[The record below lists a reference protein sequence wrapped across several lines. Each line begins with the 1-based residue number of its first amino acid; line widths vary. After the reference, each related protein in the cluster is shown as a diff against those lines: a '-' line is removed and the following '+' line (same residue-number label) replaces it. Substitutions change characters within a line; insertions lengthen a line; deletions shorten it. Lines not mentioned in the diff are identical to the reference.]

1 MDMDLLNHIVDATK
15 TDGHTYMN
23 IVSYPVRQLIG
34 ARLVETNPAD
44 KDSSGNVAIRATD
57 AGKAMVATTSQP
69 KKKGTKMSL
78 VVENIPVT
86 KPERKVTREP
96 SEASQTL
103 RGLEVGQSVL
113 VECNDKKAQSL
124 INSTE
129 RHFSVAKEPKA
140 RKDGTMFTP
149 RDYPRKFA
157 FVVEGSG
164 MRIGRVA

>member
-1 MDMDLLNHIVDATK
+1 MDLLLLKHIVDGTNKDDMVYLPIMTPGLDELTQA
-15 TDGHTYMN
+15 N
-23 IVSYPVRQLIG
+23 LI
-34 ARLVETNPAD
+34 ETNVMI
-44 KDSSGNVAIRATD
+44 KDASGNIAVRATPEGI
-57 AGKAMVATTSQP
+57 AYQP
-69 KKKGTKMSL
+69 VKGTSMTL

-96 SEASQTL
+96 SEASMTL
-103 RGLEVGQSVL
+103 RGLEVGQSV
-113 VECNDKKAQSL
+113 VIEADAKKAQSL

-157 FVVEGSG
+157 AVVEGSG
-164 MRIGRVA
+164 MRIGRVS

>member
-1 MDMDLLNHIVDATK
+1 MPDTDLLNHIVDATK
-15 TDGHTYMN
+15 SDGFTYLN
-23 IVSYPVRQLIG
+23 VNASNVQELITHG
-34 ARLVETNPAD
+34 LVETNAAD
-44 KDSSGNVAIRATD
+44 VNTSGQTAVRATSL
-57 AGKAMVATTSQP
+57 GLSQIEP
-69 KKKGTKMSL
+69 KEKGTSMTL

-103 RGLEVGQSVL
+103 RQLEIGQSV
-113 VECNDKKAQSL
+113 VIDGIDQKKAQSL

-157 FVVEGSG
+157 AVVEGSG
-164 MRIGRVA
+164 MRIGRTA